1 MGLFSSSPRPAVRTL
16 RVLALLLA
24 YPDDAMRDHARDL
37 VDAVQTEAA
46 LGPSRQA
53 ELVHLVQTL
62 ARRPLLD
69 LEADYVE
76 LFDRGRSTSLLL
88 FEHVHGDSR
97 GRGPAMI
104 DLIQTFESAGLLLSP
119 EQMPDHL
126 SVLLEFASTQ
136 PPAQAREFLNEFAPI
151 ARLIFS
157 ALLKRRSPYA
167 CVLGAV
173 LELAGERAEA
183 VAVPDEPDV
192 DEQWAEPEA
201 FAGCSVAGQA
211 RPSSSLQSPSI
222 QPIQIVRH
230 FDHGG
235 GALS

>member
-1 MGLFSSSPRPAVRTL
+1 MGRFSTPPRPATRTL

-24 YPDDAMRDHARDL
+24 YPGEALREHAAEL
-37 VDAVQTEAA
+37 IEA
-46 LGPSRQA
+46 LRSEGVLSGGRQA
-53 ELVHLVQTL
+53 ELTQFVQAL

-69 LEADYVE
+69 LESDYVE
-76 LFDRGRSTSLLL
+76 VFDRSRSTSLLL

-97 GRGPAMI
+97 DRGPAMI
-104 DLIQTFESAGLLLSP
+104 DLIQTFERAGLMLSP

-126 SVLLEFASTQ
+126 CVLLEFASTQ
-136 PPAQAREFLNEFAPI
+136 PPTQARDFLGEFAHI
-151 ARLIFS
+151 TRLIFS
-157 ALLKRRSPYA
+157 ALLKRRSAYA

-173 LELAGERAEA
+173 LELSGEKAEA
-183 VAVPDEPDV
+183 VPVPDEPDV

-201 FAGCSVAGQA
+201 FAGCSVAGQS
-211 RPSSSLQSPSI
+211 RPSATLPA

-230 FDHGG
+230 LEHGP